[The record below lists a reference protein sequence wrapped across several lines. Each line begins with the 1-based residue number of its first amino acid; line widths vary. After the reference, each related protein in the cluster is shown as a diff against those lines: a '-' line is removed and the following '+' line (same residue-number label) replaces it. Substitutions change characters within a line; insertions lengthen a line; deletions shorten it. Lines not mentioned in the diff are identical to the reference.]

1 MPNMLDRNGRYRMQ
15 VHVST
20 SSRTTASSLGKRARP
35 LIASASDAIIR
46 QANAQ
51 LAALKPRIEE
61 NKGKVGNVEMGASK
75 NLSFA

>member
-1 MPNMLDRNGRYRMQ
+1 MPNLLIRTLPVQAGTAAYRECL
-15 VHVST
+15 
-20 SSRTTASSLGKRARP
+20 RC
-35 LIASASDAIIR
+35 DAIIQ